1 MKRNYCPFKGP
12 FLDSYSIGFRL
23 YQPGGINWRHRTI
36 AGVSWNGEEQEA
48 FFFSPDGLAL
58 PLTANPWEL
67 PELIRKN
74 AVRREFSSVH
84 GSGFFAMS
92 ESRLA
97 SLKSRGMTDW
107 VTYWLVDQSAGFA
120 NDSAVWQRIIDEDLA
135 VEKTTSERAHQ
146 DMRLTSDLNGYVEEC
161 VAQRRE
167 QMAVVHRRRCVEDSK
182 ILAWLKGETPPPLF
196 ANAQEAA

>member
-58 PLTANPWEL
+58 PLTVNPWEL

-84 GSGFFAMS
+84 GSGYFAMS

-120 NDSAVWQRIIDEDLA
+120 NDPAVWQRITDEDLA

-182 ILAWLKGETPPPLF
+182 ILAWLKGATPPPLF

>member
-12 FLDSYSIGFRL
+12 FFDSYSIGFRL
-23 YQPGGINWRHRTI
+23 YQPGEINWRHRTI

-48 FFFSPDGLAL
+48 FFFNPDGLVL
-58 PLTANPWEL
+58 PLKANPWEL

-84 GSGFFAMS
+84 GSGNFAMS
-92 ESRLA
+92 QSRLA

-107 VTYWLVDQSAGFA
+107 VTYWLVDQSAAFA
-120 NDSAVWQRIIDEDLA
+120 NDPAVWQRITDEDLA

-167 QMAVVHRRRCVEDSK
+167 QMAVLHRRRCAEDSK

>member
-1 MKRNYCPFKGP
+1 MKRNYCLFKGP

-23 YQPGGINWRHRTI
+23 YQPGASNWRHRTI

-48 FFFSPDGLAL
+48 FFFSPDGLVL
-58 PLTANPWEL
+58 PLKANPWEL
-67 PELIRKN
+67 PELIRIN

-84 GSGFFAMS
+84 GTGHFAMS

-107 VTYWLVDQSAGFA
+107 VTYWLVDQSAGYA
-120 NDSAVWQRIIDEDLA
+120 NDPAVWQRITDEDLA
-135 VEKTTSERAHQ
+135 VEKTTSERVHN
-146 DMRLTSDLNGYVEEC
+146 DMRLTSDLVGYVEEC

-167 QMAVVHRRRCVEDSK
+167 QMAVEHRRRCAEDSK
-182 ILAWLKGETPPPLF
+182 ILAWLKGETPAPLF
-196 ANAQEAA
+196 ALAQEAA

>member
-23 YQPGGINWRHRTI
+23 YQAGATNWRHRTI

-48 FFFSPDGLAL
+48 FFFNPDGLVL
-58 PLTANPWEL
+58 PLKANPWEL

-84 GSGFFAMS
+84 GTGYFAMS
-92 ESRLA
+92 DSRLD
-97 SLKSRGMTDW
+97 SLQTRGMTDW
-107 VTYWLVDQSAGFA
+107 VTYWLVDQSAGYA
-120 NDSAVWQRIIDEDLA
+120 NDPAVWQRITDEDLA
-135 VEKTTSERAHQ
+135 VEKTATENLHQ
-146 DMRLTSDLNGYVEEC
+146 SMRMTSDPTEYVDEC
-161 VAQRRE
+161 LAQRRDV
-167 QMAVVHRRRCVEDSK
+167 MVVEYRRRCAEDSK

-196 ANAQEAA
+196 ASAQEAA

>member
-1 MKRNYCPFKGP
+1 MKRNYCPIKGP

-23 YQPGGINWRHRTI
+23 YQPGAVNWRHRTI

-48 FFFSPDGLAL
+48 FFFSPDGLVL
-58 PLTANPWEL
+58 PLKANPWEL

-74 AVRREFSSVH
+74 AVSREFSSVH
-84 GSGFFAMS
+84 GSGYFAMS

-97 SLKSRGMTDW
+97 SLKSQGMTDW

-120 NDSAVWQRIIDEDLA
+120 NDPAVWQRITDEDLA

-146 DMRLTSDLNGYVEEC
+146 DMRLTSDVDSYVEEC

-167 QMAVVHRRRCVEDSK
+167 QMAVEHRRRCVEDSK
-182 ILAWLKGETPPPLF
+182 ILAWLKGETPAPLF
-196 ANAQEAA
+196 ARAQEAA

>member
-23 YQPGGINWRHRTI
+23 YQPGAINWRHRTI

-48 FFFSPDGLAL
+48 FFFSPDGLVL
-58 PLTANPWEL
+58 PLKANPWEL

-84 GSGFFAMS
+84 GYGFFAMS

-120 NDSAVWQRIIDEDLA
+120 NDPAVWQRIIDEDLA

-167 QMAVVHRRRCVEDSK
+167 QMVVVHRRRCVEDSK

>member
-1 MKRNYCPFKGP
+1 MKRNYCPIKGP

-23 YQPGGINWRHRTI
+23 YQPGAVNWRHRTI

-48 FFFSPDGLAL
+48 FFFSADGLVL
-58 PLTANPWEL
+58 PLKANPWEL
-67 PELIRKN
+67 PELIRQN
-74 AVRREFSSVH
+74 AVSREFSSVH
-84 GSGFFAMS
+84 GSGYFAMS

-97 SLKSRGMTDW
+97 SLKSQGMTDW

-120 NDSAVWQRIIDEDLA
+120 NDPEVWQRITDEDLA

-146 DMRLTSDLNGYVEEC
+146 DMRLTSDVDSYVEEC

-167 QMAVVHRRRCVEDSK
+167 QMAVEHRRRCVEDSK
-182 ILAWLKGETPPPLF
+182 ILAWLKGETPAPLF
-196 ANAQEAA
+196 ARAQEAA

>member
-23 YQPGGINWRHRTI
+23 YQPGAINWRHRTI

-48 FFFSPDGLAL
+48 FFFSPDGLVL
-58 PLTANPWEL
+58 PLKANPWEL

-84 GSGFFAMS
+84 GSGYFAMS

-120 NDSAVWQRIIDEDLA
+120 NDPAVWQRITDEDLA
-135 VEKTTSERAHQ
+135 VEKTTSQRAHQ
-146 DMRLTSDLNGYVEEC
+146 DMRLTCDLVGYVKEC
-161 VAQRRE
+161 VAQRQE
-167 QMAVVHRRRCVEDSK
+167 QMAVLHRRRYAEDNK
-182 ILAWLKGETPPPLF
+182 ILAWLKGETQESMF
-196 ANAQEAA
+196 ALAQEAA

>member
-23 YQPGGINWRHRTI
+23 YQPGAINWRHRTI
-36 AGVSWNGEEQEA
+36 AGVSWNGEEEEA
-48 FFFSPDGLAL
+48 FFFTPDGLVL
-58 PLTANPWEL
+58 PLKANPWEL

-84 GSGFFAMS
+84 GSGYFAMN
-92 ESRLA
+92 ESRLT
-97 SLKSRGMTDW
+97 SLKARGMTDW

-120 NDSAVWQRIIDEDLA
+120 NDPAVWQRITDEDLA
-135 VEKTTSERAHQ
+135 VEKTTSERVHK
-146 DMRLTSDLNGYVEEC
+146 DMRLISDLDGYVEQC

-167 QMAVVHRRRCVEDSK
+167 QMAVEHRRRCVEDSK
-182 ILAWLKGETPPPLF
+182 ILAWLKGETPAPLF
-196 ANAQEAA
+196 ARAQEAA